1 MTSKPAIAPYTPS
14 SPSQPDN
21 SAKLVDLLTSVE
33 IKQQATPVQG
43 KPPIRP
49 KSEVLLEPMRLPA
62 DTKVSKALTTPS
74 PALLSGNT
82 VPSIK
87 KTISSLAYSSASAGD
102 SGQEGTAGSVSQT
115 DTRTAQPGKSVPQVQ
130 PIQPEADGRP
140 ASTNAVASKR
150 ASVQL
155 SAAVSSFV
163 VSPAVMASSSGGV
176 SSTSSSSSSFAGL
189 ASAGGSSAGISLT
202 AAGISST
209 SAGVSSTSA
218 GVSAGVSP
226 SKTKY
231 TVLYDFTAGDP
242 TELTVHEGDVVMAAA
257 SPDPSPGWLM
267 VELNGEK
274 GWVPESYL
282 KVIEEVAAV
291 NSLTEDHREGKG
303 V

>member
-14 SPSQPDN
+14 SSSQPDN

-62 DTKVSKALTTPS
+62 DTKVSKVLTTPS
-74 PALLSGNT
+74 SALLSGNT

-115 DTRTAQPGKSVPQVQ
+115 DTRTTQPGKSVPQVQ

-140 ASTNAVASKR
+140 ASTNVVASKR

-189 ASAGGSSAGISLT
+189 ASAGGSSAGV
-202 AAGISST
+202 
-209 SAGVSSTSA
+209 SATSA

-291 NSLTEDHREGKG
+291 NSVTEDHREGKG